1 MPIGESIDRG
11 VADQI
16 ALREDV
22 YGRENNRSDSD
33 LRYLSS
39 REGWVRVISFVKDIN
54 NTDIA
59 KSLVLGGAP
68 GRYSDAPVITEEGEI
83 VLTNTLV
90 PFDLG
95 VEDIKEQGYYTP
107 SGINFSGNTGRFY
120 NYSRS
125 TGVRPMPGLT
135 SFSVKSKNTYGTLR
149 EATIGFV
156 VWSKEDLNLVEKLYL
171 RLGFEVLVEW
181 GHTYY
186 LDSSGDLAQPNFSDY
201 EQFFQREAVLETDVL
216 NHIKKKREFSDYN
229 QEGMLGYIKNFS
241 WTFREDGG
249 YDCSISV
256 ISTGDIIESLTMKL
270 GSKTNTE
277 GSEIAGSL
285 RYRRSDFHA
294 LSFFMGDSLKDDDDD
309 EDDDVTNII
318 RIKTGLITFKD
329 IDDNSNR
336 IVTNTEGEYA
346 SSLTKLNSTLG
357 RDISGALKLLETD
370 NIGYVDRVRV
380 EESKYWPD
388 WLFKSEDKFLKYIPL
403 RVFLAMVNMI
413 NQREGGP
420 TLFDLNPGEKYLS
433 FREQTS
439 IAPYV
444 AVLPKTSLLNNI
456 LAPGEYNQPYYI
468 NLVRA
473 LSSFSNFNNIPFNE
487 VDGKQEEE
495 ILSIFVNLDMI
506 VGKVDDRLERDEDAV
521 IDFVKSV
528 LSEINRAMANTID
541 LDVTFD
547 DDTSLH
553 RIVDRKNLPRRDPEL
568 VPIIQGS
575 GKKSTFSSLSINSK
589 ITNKLGAQISIA
601 AQAGPT
607 SYDGVAK
614 FKEWNQDLTSK
625 IVRRNVTETTKA
637 TDQTEGEKKDF
648 RQLVTEAYEIL
659 NTATDETNDE
669 TALDVDIFSEVTPL
683 GKKYYEEILEK
694 VEELPKGLIPI
705 ELSFKTE
712 GIGGLKIGQ
721 SFKLSSRRLLPD
733 RYNDDRFAFII
744 TGLEHNI
751 ENQRWYTNVTAQT
764 FLLRSPDR
772 GNNRVNRP
780 ALTRSGPIEGVLGV
794 ALPDNTRVDIDSS
807 SLE

>member
-1 MPIGESIDRG
+1 MPIGESIDPG
-11 VADQI
+11 VANQI
-16 ALREDV
+16 ARREAV
-22 YGRENNRSDSD
+22 YGRENRTDSD
-33 LRYLSS
+33 LRYLNS
-39 REGWVRVISFVKDIN
+39 REGWVRVISFVKDRN
-54 NTDIA
+54 NPEIA

-68 GRYSDAPVITEEGEI
+68 GRYSDAFIITEEGEI
-83 VLTNTLV
+83 ARTNTLA
-90 PFDLG
+90 PGAFG
-95 VEDIKEQGYYTP
+95 AEDVRERGYYTP
-107 SGINFSGNTGRFY
+107 GGINFSGNTGRFY
-120 NYSRS
+120 NFSES

-135 SFSVKSKNTYGTLR
+135 SFAVKSKNTYGTLR

-186 LDSSGDLAQPNFSDY
+186 LDSSGQLAQPNFADY
-201 EQFFQREAVLETDVL
+201 EKFFQRDSVQEILAL
-216 NHIKKKREFSDYN
+216 NHIKEKRTGSDYN

-270 GSKTNTE
+270 GSKTNTD

-433 FREQTS
+433 FDEQTS

-444 AVLPKTSLLNNI
+444 AVLPKFSPFKKNDSR
-456 LAPGEYNQPYYI
+456 EYNINWYI
-468 NLVRA
+468 NAVRES
-473 LSSFSNFNNIPFNE
+473 SSFKNFRNIPTN
-487 VDGKQEEE
+487 QEEE
-495 ILSIFVNLDMI
+495 ILSILVNLDMI
-506 VGKVDDRLERDEDAV
+506 VNKVDQRLESDDEGAV

-541 LDVTFD
+541 LDVTLD
-547 DDTSLH
+547 EDTSLH
-553 RIVDRKNLPRRDPEL
+553 RVVDRKNIPRGNQTI
-568 VPIIQGS
+568 VPIITGS

-733 RYNDDRFAFII
+733 RYNNPRFAFII
-744 TGLEHNI
+744 TGLEHSI

-764 FLLRSPDR
+764 FLLRKP
-772 GNNRVNRP
+772 
-780 ALTRSGPIEGVLGV
+780 
-794 ALPDNTRVDIDSS
+794 
-807 SLE
+807 

>member
-1 MPIGESIDRG
+1 MPIGESIDEG
-11 VADQI
+11 VANQI
-16 ALREDV
+16 ARREAV
-22 YGRENNRSDSD
+22 YGRENDRTDSD

-39 REGWVRVISFVKDIN
+39 REGWVRVISFVKDES
-54 NTDIA
+54 TQDISKA
-59 KSLVLGGAP
+59 LVLGGAP
-68 GRYSDAPVITEEGEI
+68 GRYSDTPIS
-83 VLTNTLV
+83 
-90 PFDLG
+90 P
-95 VEDIKEQGYYTP
+95 EDTTVYGARERGYYTP
-107 SGINFSGNTGRFY
+107 GGIDFSGNTGRFY
-120 NYSRS
+120 NFSES

-733 RYNDDRFAFII
+733 RYNNPRFAFII
-744 TGLEHNI
+744 TGLEHSI

-764 FLLRSPDR
+764 FLLRKP
-772 GNNRVNRP
+772 
-780 ALTRSGPIEGVLGV
+780 
-794 ALPDNTRVDIDSS
+794 
-807 SLE
+807 

>member
-733 RYNDDRFAFII
+733 RYNNPRFAFII
-744 TGLEHNI
+744 TGLEHSI

-764 FLLRSPDR
+764 FLLRKP
-772 GNNRVNRP
+772 
-780 ALTRSGPIEGVLGV
+780 
-794 ALPDNTRVDIDSS
+794 
-807 SLE
+807 